1 MADSGDFS
9 RLVTKIDRMQ
19 HLAAMPLDDAEAS
32 WEEYAAVRKI
42 IIIYLQVVGLWDYVV
57 DFAAA
62 TRGVPWAADNGTAQN
77 PQVIYKID
85 VYDGL
90 GPKTNAQRTANLDR
104 PTVRLRV
111 KMIIQAFLPYTIWW
125 YNDILSLPE
134 EKPVLWWF
142 QTLDA
147 FYLASTREA
156 PTRFC
161 CSHVQH
167 SRSFISPARTT
178 NEAVGLLVTSVLQP
192 HRAQRYRAHRAV
204 TSNLCNVPT
213 AP

>member
-9 RLVTKIDRMQ
+9 RSVTKIDRMQ

-62 TRGVPWAADNGTAQN
+62 TRGVPWHSENGTQEAPN
-77 PQVIYKID
+77 VHYKID
-85 VYDGL
+85 EYDGL
-90 GPKTNAQRTANLDR
+90 GPKTGAQRTANLDR

-125 YNDILSLPE
+125 YNDILSLPDD
-134 EKPVLWWF
+134 KPVLWWF
-142 QTLDA
+142 MSLDA

-156 PTRFC
+156 LINPATR
-161 CSHVQH
+161 
-167 SRSFISPARTT
+167 P
-178 NEAVGLLVTSVLQP
+178 
-192 HRAQRYRAHRAV
+192 
-204 TSNLCNVPT
+204 NL
-213 AP
+213 